1 MRISDVLPVE
11 LVLPAI
17 RDRTK
22 DEVIDTLAARI
33 AAYHPEV
40 DARRLATALRERER
54 QMSTA
59 LVDGVAVPHARVA
72 DLARVVAAFARSPA
86 GVACDSHDG
95 RPTHL
100 FFVLAA
106 PAEAPGTH
114 LKLLATVSRLLS
126 DERCRARIM
135 TAVDATAV
143 LAALCEEEQRLHPS
157 VRAA

>member
-11 LVLPAI
+11 LVVPAI
-17 RDRTK
+17 AGRTK
-22 DEVIDTLAARI
+22 DEVIDTLAAHM
-33 AAYHPEV
+33 AAFHPSL
-40 DARRLATALRERER
+40 DGDRLATALRERER

-59 LVDGVAVPHARVA
+59 LVDGVAIPHARVA
-72 DLARVVAAFARSPA
+72 GLGQVVAALARSDV

-106 PAEAPGTH
+106 PAEAPGMH

-126 DERCRARIM
+126 DERCRARLM
-135 TAVDATAV
+135 AAGDAPAV
-143 LAALCEEEQRLHPS
+143 LAALCEEEQRVHPS